1 MVVVVEVGVVVLQS
15 LRLRPVLVLVLEAY
29 TLVLMVEVVGEEVV
43 EGEVHLIEKVVQEAL
58 ILEVVLALL
67 FVVLFLALL
76 GGV

>member
-1 MVVVVEVGVVVLQS
+1 M
-15 LRLRPVLVLVLEAY
+15 
-29 TLVLMVEVVGEEVV
+29 GEEVV

-76 GGV
+76 GEV

>member
-1 MVVVVEVGVVVLQS
+1 MVVVVEEGVVVLQS

-76 GGV
+76 GEV